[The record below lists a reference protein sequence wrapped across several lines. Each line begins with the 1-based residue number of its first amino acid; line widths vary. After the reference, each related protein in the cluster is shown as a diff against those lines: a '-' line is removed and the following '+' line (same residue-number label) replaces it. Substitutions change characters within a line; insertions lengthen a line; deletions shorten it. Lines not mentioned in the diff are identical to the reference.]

1 MSDFGPFPWQ
11 RILIWAVVLG
21 IPVSLLADWGA
32 WDRFPLH
39 ALYRVLI
46 VAAGGIAGWLMNYF
60 VGTYVGMG
68 TNVIESMG
76 VFKFS
81 SETPKKIANGFIFVV
96 SLVGAILAFFLI
108 R

>member
-1 MSDFGPFPWQ
+1 MSDFGSFPWQ
-11 RILIWAVVLG
+11 RIAIWALVLG
-21 IPVSLLADWGA
+21 VPISLLADWGA

-39 ALYRVLI
+39 AVYRVLI

-81 SETPKKIANGFIFVV
+81 SETPKKIANGFIFVMSV
-96 SLVGAILAFFLI
+96 VGAILALVLVK
-108 R
+108 